1 MVIADHLSLV
11 IIMTTSGEARGGY
24 EKYFTGGL
32 HTLHESSTKEEIEE
46 CYDKWADA
54 YDRVG
59 I

>member
-1 MVIADHLSLV
+1 
-11 IIMTTSGEARGGY
+11 MTTPGEARGGY

-32 HTLHESSTKEEIEE
+32 HTLHASSTKEEIEE

-54 YDRVG
+54 YDKVG